1 MTITVTRVTLSRD
14 VFTFTKEWV
23 LCTFYQHRW
32 DPGLLIPTRIFF
44 NSIWD
49 LRASVD
55 DVGRAVRSLFFFFF
69 DNLKQI
75 PSYLSCSGPW
85 FSTSNFF
92 EAFTHIHYLEKSGW
106 CSDAP
111 RDSQHP
117 WKKQTKS
124 QHWNISVSNQDFS
137 ACTLWLTQ
145 SDNHSNL
152 F

>member
-1 MTITVTRVTLSRD
+1 MSFVYFLPTPLRSRTV
-14 VFTFTKEWV
+14 
-23 LCTFYQHRW
+23 
-32 DPGLLIPTRIFF
+32 DPDEDLFQF
-44 NSIWD
+44 N
-49 LRASVD
+49 LRSQ
-55 DVGRAVRSLFFFFF
+55 GFCRRCWTSSEEPFFFFF

-152 F
+152 FLDKSWGFPFLSEPFL

>member
-1 MTITVTRVTLSRD
+1 MLD
-14 VFTFTKEWV
+14 EQW
-23 LCTFYQHRW
+23 
-32 DPGLLIPTRIFF
+32 G
-44 NSIWD
+44 
-49 LRASVD
+49 A
-55 DVGRAVRSLFFFFF
+55 FFFFF

-124 QHWNISVSNQDFS
+124 QHWNISVSNQDFR
-137 ACTLWLTQ
+137 ACTLDSHSQTIIQ
-145 SDNHSNL
+145 IYFKTNHEGFHFWVNL
-152 F
+152 SFKSGNMSFTLLLVLLKGLHVRNLVENIYKKHQQKVN